1 MTTELMD
8 LTTVAGQAELAQRVV
23 RIEAKLDRMMEFVE
37 RVEHRVE
44 GLEELKEDFV
54 PIANDAFKM
63 LSNKLVEL
71 EKRGAVGFVKEGI
84 NVMETVATSF
94 SEEDVRLLGENVVHI
109 LNTVRALTQPEV
121 LGVAGKAAQALETVG
136 AETEKKKL
144 GLFRAMRDPEVR
156 KGMTVMMA
164 VLRELGSEHQNDT
177 NPARVLETS
186 GAA

>member
-1 MTTELMD
+1 MATELMD

-23 RIEAKLDRMMEFVE
+23 RIEAKLDRMMEFME

-54 PIANDAFKM
+54 PIVNDAFR
-63 LSNKLVEL
+63 LLANKLVEL
-71 EKRGAVGFVKEGI
+71 EKRGAVGFVREGVR
-84 NVMETVATSF
+84 VMETVATSF

-121 LGVAGKAAQALETVG
+121 LGVAGKAAHALETVG
-136 AETEKKKL
+136 AETEKRKL

-164 VLRELGSEHQNDT
+164 VLRELGSEHQNETD
-177 NPARVLETS
+177 PAPVFEAS